1 MRNTKLLLAAALL
14 LGLGACTNS
23 AVEQSGGSGLESSD
37 VGSAYSRSTSYSPNG
52 SSWGPGDCQPDDS
65 NCRYIYDS
73 PGGGD

>member
-1 MRNTKLLLAAALL
+1 MRNTKLLLASALL

-37 VGSAYSRSTSYSPNG
+37 VGVAYSRSF
-52 SSWGPGDCQPDDS
+52 SSGPDGAAWGAGDCQPDDR
-65 NCRYIYDS
+65 NCRYIYDG